1 MKNFIIKKLG
11 KKSKVRKKKHYYKKV
26 GKIKTEP

>member
-1 MKNFIIKKLG
+1 MNFYFKKKKFTLKKLG

-26 GKIKTEP
+26 